1 MKKILLIMG
10 MLFAFALSVNAQEV
24 KETDYTTFTKEILPK
39 ATRPIVVDFY
49 AKWCTPCQAMEAVMS
64 KAAKEYA
71 GQVDFYRVD
80 LDVKNNQEWAN
91 YLGISSIPTL
101 VFYKDG
107 KIYHV
112 ETGYKE
118 YIVIANTLSR
128 VIK

>member
-10 MLFAFALSVNAQEV
+10 MLFAFTLSVNAQEV

-39 ATRPIVVDFY
+39 STRPIVVDFY
-49 AKWCTPCQAMEAVMS
+49 AKWCTPCQAMEAVMG

-107 KIYHV
+107 KIHHV

-118 YIVIANTLSR
+118 YIVIANSLSR
-128 VIK
+128 IIK